1 VPAPGAVTPHPQEPG
16 TRPARALPYAL
27 HLSDEVAAGATEGLR
42 LSFDNHGRQG
52 ASLWARSRAAS
63 LAPRCYTLAAGGHL
77 EDLLPAAENTGVYDW
92 TLHGPNGYVRV
103 YRGSLQSDRL
113 GRYLRIRQAAVK
125 NKTPAHD
132 FAMELTN
139 RGPQPLSLV
148 LKDLAYGQKPLE
160 FTLLPGASYT
170 ARWNIE
176 ASHHW
181 YDIGISLLQDDAYER
196 RYAGHV
202 ETGRASRSDPAAA

>member
-1 VPAPGAVTPHPQEPG
+1 M
-16 TRPARALPYAL
+16 
-27 HLSDEVAAGATEGLR
+27 
-42 LSFDNHGRQG
+42 
-52 ASLWARSRAAS
+52 
-63 LAPRCYTLAAGGHL
+63 
-77 EDLLPAAENTGVYDW
+77 
-92 TLHGPNGYVRV
+92 RV

-125 NKTPAHD
+125 NKTPTHD